1 MFSGRFLS
9 EECVFFHCCNGFS
22 ASNYRYSHAAHG
34 VKKKPSAKEAKRA
47 TAAFGHEAKVD

>member
-47 TAAFGHEAKVD
+47 TAATTQTPKVD

>member
-34 VKKKPSAKEAKRA
+34 VKKEAAPKKQKERL
-47 TAAFGHEAKVD
+47 TAARLKVD